1 MMRCASSFTFLGL
14 HCAVMI
20 VGVIAAAAAAA
31 VL

>member
-1 MMRCASSFTFLGL
+1 MRCASSFTFLGL

-20 VGVIAAAAAAA
+20 VGVIAAAAA